1 MTIPFEP
8 ESARVNTFS
17 TPWKVGNV
25 LGTFQS
31 FLKSMPS
38 GGIPSNAETLSVFS
52 SRLKIVFE
60 YDNVILYQV
69 LFSRQHNK

>member
-31 FLKSMPS
+31 FIKSMPS
-38 GGIPSNAETLSVFS
+38 GGVPSNAKTLSIFR
-52 SRLKIVFE
+52 SRLKVMLERNLASFI
-60 YDNVILYQV
+60 
-69 LFSRQHNK
+69 

>member
-17 TPWKVGNV
+17 TPWKVGNI

-31 FLKSMPS
+31 FIKSMPS
-38 GGIPSNAETLSVFS
+38 GGVPSNAKTLSVFR
-52 SRLKIVFE
+52 SRLKIMFE
-60 YDNVILYQV
+60 CNFGIFYTLSI
-69 LFSRQHNK
+69 